1 MIKEVWEQIRNGE
14 EVRQNLSKIRQEI
27 KDNGERRKLSSFVE
41 GKETVLIK
49 LLQSEDAKTR
59 KNAALLMGDLRN
71 PSFLAHIW
79 KAYQEEEQL
88 FVKSSY
94 LSAMGNF
101 DYREYLDAMK
111 AQLAVLEKETLTEEN
126 RKHVIEEMR
135 KLSSLIIHIEGGSTH
150 KFIGWDE
157 AYDIFLITNRNFRE
171 LTSNELMALE
181 PKAKTKLMGAGVMAR
196 VANLNWI
203 REIRTYQELLFVVR
217 GMETCEME
225 SDKIAHTVVNSPLL
239 TFLAKSHEGK
249 APYHFRLELK
259 SKKDLGQ
266 KSVFLKK
273 LASKIESLS
282 DRKLINTT
290 ENYEFEL
297 RLIENKLGNC
307 NIMVKLFT
315 LKDTRFTYRK
325 EVIPTSIKPVNA
337 ALAVALSKEYMKED
351 GQVLDPFCG
360 VGTMLI
366 ERHKAVR
373 ANTSYGIDIQEDAIL
388 KARENAAT
396 ARQVIHFINRDFFQF
411 THDYLFDEVITN
423 MPFKIGRFTDEEV
436 YDIYKRFFQ
445 IIPGFLKKGA
455 VLILYTHNKEHVVQL
470 ADRTSFRILKDYE
483 ISKKEGT
490 DVIILRYA
498 GDVINR
504 K

>member
-1 MIKEVWEQIRNGE
+1 MTKELWEQIRNGQ

-27 KDNGERRKLSSFVE
+27 KDNGERRMLSSLMD
-41 GKETVLIK
+41 GKEAVLIN

-71 PSFLAHIW
+71 PSFLAPIW
-79 KAYQEEEQL
+79 KAYQEEEQR

-101 DYREYLDAMK
+101 DYREYLDAIK
-111 AQLAVLEKETLTEEN
+111 EQLAVLEKEEVTEEN
-126 RKHVIEEMR
+126 QKHVMEEMR
-135 KLSSLIIHIEGGSTH
+135 KLSFLIVHIEGVSTH
-150 KFIGWDE
+150 KFIGWDA
-157 AYDIFLITNRNFRE
+157 AYDVFLITNRNFQE
-171 LTSNELMALE
+171 LTSNELKALE
-181 PKAKTKLMGAGVMAR
+181 PNAKTKLMGAGVMAR

-203 REIRTYQELLFVVR
+203 KGIRTYQELLFVVR
-217 GMETCEME
+217 GMETSEME
-225 SDKIAHTVVNSPLL
+225 PDKIAHTVVNSPLL

-249 APYHFRLELK
+249 PPYHFRLELK

-273 LASKIESLS
+273 LASKIEALS

-307 NIMVKLFT
+307 NIMIKLFT

-337 ALAVALSKEYMKED
+337 ALTAALSKEYMKED

-388 KARENAAT
+388 KARENAEA
-396 ARQVIHFINRDFFQF
+396 ARQVIHFVNRDFFQF

-423 MPFKIGRFTDEEV
+423 MPFKIGRITDDEV

-445 IIPGFLKKGA
+445 IIPDFLKKGV

-470 ADRTSFRILKDYE
+470 THRTNFSILKDYE
-483 ISKKEGT
+483 VSKKEGT
-490 DVIILRYA
+490 YIIILRYA
-498 GDVINR
+498 GI
-504 K
+504 